1 LFLSFFAYLP
11 LSISIVTWGASSNI
25 FLHRSQ
31 CRQLVTLINNEPDHV
46 YLPLTIKKVPT
57 PEGIPNEGG
66 ELFATA
72 VLDIS
77 SIVSPGQ
84 SVIPLK
90 ASLQGDGMDVT
101 RPSFSID
108 FASVNRPLVEE
119 SPMSSF
125 QQPLSSSGSKRV
137 IDSGLQI
144 TTAPSK
150 PAPSRDILQELR
162 DEIANTVERISQE
175 YVALFPQSLAPP
187 SSLPGSPAH
196 SHNSSNQE
204 GNRSPSLN
212 SQAANPV
219 NPYNSELEER
229 KDKFLQF
236 ILSNGLFHE
245 LQENLRIKIQLL
257 IKEHYG
263 SRGRALGKSEIMK
276 SIEASSD
283 EKSATILL
291 QNILSEL
298 YTFIM
303 KQCNLVMNS
312 LFKTTI
318 IQKDLTLTDNPAVI
332 NDEYETDEQIFHRLL
347 RQGNYFYSSPLF
359 VFLFSLYLSFLFS
372 QVMTV

>member
-1 LFLSFFAYLP
+1 
-11 LSISIVTWGASSNI
+11 
-25 FLHRSQ
+25 
-31 CRQLVTLINNEPDHV
+31 LINNEPDHV
-46 YLPLTIKKVPT
+46 YLPLTLKKVPT
-57 PEGIPNEGG
+57 AEGIPNEGG

-84 SVIPLK
+84 SVVPLK

-101 RPSFSID
+101 RPSFSVD
-108 FASVNRPLVEE
+108 FASVNRPLVEQ

-137 IDSGLQI
+137 VDSGLQI
-144 TTAPSK
+144 TTAPSN
-150 PAPSRDILQELR
+150 PVPTRDILQELR

-175 YVALFPQSLAPP
+175 YVALFPQSLAPT
-187 SSLPGSPAH
+187 SSSPLLGSPAH
-196 SHNSSNQE
+196 SHSSSNQE
-204 GNRSPSLN
+204 GNRSPTLN
-212 SQAANPV
+212 SQAANPI

-257 IKEHYG
+257 IKEQYG
-263 SRGRALGKSEIMK
+263 LRGRALGKSEVMK
-276 SIEASSD
+276 GIESSSSD
-283 EKSATILL
+283 DKSATILL

-298 YTFIM
+298 YKFIM
-303 KQCNLVMNS
+303 KKFNLVINS
-312 LFKTTI
+312 LFKTTV

-347 RQGNYFYSSPLF
+347 RQGKS
-359 VFLFSLYLSFLFS
+359 
-372 QVMTV
+372 